1 MRSLI
6 PIVALTCFA
15 TFTIGRTAYAA
26 LTDGLV
32 LYMTFEGAGDSAIDT
47 SPEGN
52 DGEILDAAVRAPGQE
67 GFGSA
72 ISLDGT
78 KSSVRI
84 PHSDS
89 LSITQAITVM
99 AWTFMDDAAQA
110 GDERIIVSKG
120 GWGANDLPYELTET
134 AGGIIYWQFHDD
146 NGHDG
151 CAPPSPPTGE
161 WHHLAGTYDGDSMLG
176 YIDGEQACEEVYA
189 GELPANLT
197 DVVIGERA
205 NGGRYFHGML
215 DEVAIFN
222 RALTEDEV
230 AEAMGGLAR
239 DVGAEGKLTT
249 AWGALKASGIRR

>member
-1 MRSLI
+1 MRFLTA
-6 PIVALTCFA
+6 IVALTCLA
-15 TFTIGRTAYAA
+15 TFTIQRAAAA

-32 LYMTFEGAGDSAIDT
+32 LYLTFEGSGGTAIDS

-52 DGEILDAAVRAPGQE
+52 DGAILDAAVRAPGQD
-67 GFGSA
+67 GYGSA
-72 ISLDGT
+72 ISLDGV

-84 PHSDS
+84 PHGGS

-99 AWTFMDDAAQA
+99 AWTYMDEAAPV

-134 AGGIIYWQFHDD
+134 AGGIIYWQFHDA

-151 CAPPSPPTGE
+151 CAPASPATGE

-176 YIDGEQACEEVYA
+176 YIDGAEACEDVYE
-189 GELPANLT
+189 GELPENLT
-197 DVVIGERA
+197 DVVVGERA
-205 NGGRYFHGML
+205 NGGRYYHGML

-239 DVGAEGKLTT
+239 DVRAEGKLTT
-249 AWGALKASGIRR
+249 AWGSLKVGGLGR